1 MGFLTMGND
10 MAEGMPNGVRRRLLA
25 ASVALAGVSKVR
37 ATPALKPVPIIDTHI
52 HLFDPN
58 RPQGAPY
65 AGPPGSSA
73 NLEGAFPKRY
83 EALVRSLGVVGAIA
97 VEASPWIEDNLWL
110 LQTAGASDL
119 IVGVVGNLRPEA
131 TDFAELLARY
141 AKNPLFSGIRYGN
154 LWNYDLVSQSKSE
167 KFLVEL
173 RRLADADRVL
183 EAANP
188 RIDLLQAILRVN
200 DAIPSLRIVIDHLP
214 HWDPAPG
221 DVQPYQSVL
230 NELNQRPQVF
240 AKLSAV
246 IHQIDGRISSDLQS
260 YRARLDLLYE
270 TFGEDRVMFGSDW
283 PNSDGSAT
291 PEQAIALM
299 RRYFSSKPRRAA
311 EKYFWANSKS
321 VYKWAQRAP
330 DQSAIRY

>member
-1 MGFLTMGND
+1 MGND
-10 MAEGMPNGVRRRLLA
+10 MSEGRPNGARRRLLA
-25 ASVALAGVSKVR
+25 AGLALAGAYKLR
-37 ATPALKPVPIIDTHI
+37 AAPALKPVPIIDTHI

-65 AGPPGSSA
+65 VGPPGSSA
-73 NLEGAFPKRY
+73 NREGAFPKRY
-83 EALVRSLGVVGAIA
+83 EALVRPLGVVGAIA

-110 LQTAGASDL
+110 LQTANASDL
-119 IVGVVGNLRPEA
+119 IVGVVGNLRPES
-131 TDFAELLARY
+131 TDFAELLARF
-141 AKNPLFSGIRYGN
+141 AKNPLFRGIRYGN

-167 KFLVEL
+167 KFLGEL
-173 RRLADADRVL
+173 RRLADADLVL

-200 DAIPSLRIVIDHLP
+200 DAIPALRIVIDHLP
-214 HWDPAPG
+214 HWDPAHA
-221 DVQPYQSVL
+221 DVLAYQSVL
-230 NELNQRPQVF
+230 NELKQRQQLF

-246 IHQIDGRISSDLQS
+246 IHPIDGQTRTDLQF

-291 PEQAIALM
+291 PEQSITLM
-299 RRYFSSKPRRAA
+299 RQYFSSKPGRAT
-311 EKYFWANSKS
+311 EKYFWANSMS
-321 VYKWAQRAP
+321 VYKWLARAP
-330 DQSAIRY
+330 DQPAIRY